1 MNNQQLFHIAGE
13 VIVISGITIF
23 LTNKIKKLEN
33 ELKTVTQQLES
44 RQQLYDEHLE
54 HITGILN
61 AIINDKEQK
70 NETIDKKQENIEK
83 YINTEDT
90 KENNLSFF
98 GVGGEIKNT
107 IDNVLETVE
116 NIVNH
121 SQEVINNIPSNISI
135 SLQLNDDQN
144 ILNINTDKG
153 QDSTITNDNVQIQE
167 VEEDDL
173 VDEIQSL
180 LTNDKET
187 ITQRETIIVPNNV
200 EIPILSL
207 EKVEID
213 QTELYSTEEPVE
225 FVQIQKTENK
235 KRNKKK

>member
-1 MNNQQLFHIAGE
+1 MNNQQLIHIAGE

-33 ELKTVTQQLES
+33 ELKNVTQELQS
-44 RQQLYDEHLE
+44 RQQSYEDHLE

-61 AIINDKEQK
+61 AIINEKEQK
-70 NETIDKKQENIEK
+70 KEIHKKEENIQN
-83 YINTEDT
+83 YINNEDT
-90 KENNLSFF
+90 NKENNLSFF

-116 NIVNH
+116 NIVH
-121 SQEVINNIPSNISI
+121 QSQEVINNIPSNISI

-144 ILNINTDKG
+144 ILNINTDKR
-153 QDSTITNDNVQIQE
+153 QDSINDNVKIQE
-167 VEEDDL
+167 VEEDEL
-173 VDEIQSL
+173 EDEIQSL
-180 LTNDKET
+180 LTNNKET
-187 ITQRETIIVPNNV
+187 VTERETIIVPNNV
-200 EIPILSL
+200 KIPILSL

-225 FVQIQKTENK
+225 FVQTQKTENK